1 MVVLDTDSLS
11 VLQSVESNLK
21 ARLGVRLREVD
32 RAEITTTVVTY
43 EEQTRGWMAY
53 KARAKTISQEIQAYA
68 KLSTHIEKYRT
79 IIVLDFD
86 EEAAA
91 ELQRLRR
98 LKIRIGTMDLK
109 IAAIVLVRNAT
120 LLTRNLVDFR
130 KVPGLKAEDWTTE

>member
-1 MVVLDTDSLS
+1 MVVLDTDHISLMERPKAAAAATLLS
-11 VLQSVESNLK
+11 RFARIDPQSM
-21 ARLGVRLREVD
+21 A
-32 RAEITTTVVTY
+32 TTIITY
-43 EEQTRGWMAY
+43 EEQTRGWLAY
-53 KARAKTISQEIQAYA
+53 HARARDIHQEIDAYA
-68 KLSTHIEKYRT
+68 RLKIHLESDRT

-98 LKIRIGTMDLK
+98 LKIRVGTMDLK

-130 KVPGLKAEDWTTE
+130 KVPGLKAEDWTT